1 MIATATAAVTTV
13 TRRCDGAAMT
23 TVMDSNGRCN
33 GNTTIGKRLGE
44 RILAPKRQDFDAVDN
59 MRDKLRD
66 EYVVEIDDQNKDG
79 EGDESNIVSREEWED
94 GEAKDRDANGSV
106 DFVNGGGG
114 AKNKD
119 KETENDAVM
128 MEDDDSDSGGA
139 LLSSLS
145 DLLDEHASLSTMTNP
160 DCPRAEGEALGGRSA
175 GEREEERAYCPSSLT
190 QESNICKPLSD
201 DNIKMVLFCVKTR
214 IVAKDPLIDPA
225 DGFSLLLYSDNS
237 HIFLQNNSCALSV
250 VDSN

>member
-1 MIATATAAVTTV
+1 
-13 TRRCDGAAMT
+13 MT

-66 EYVVEIDDQNKDG
+66 EYVVEIDDQNKEWMVVAPRGGWWSKDKDG

-160 DCPRAEGEALGGRSA
+160 DCP
-175 GEREEERAYCPSSLT
+175 
-190 QESNICKPLSD
+190 
-201 DNIKMVLFCVKTR
+201 
-214 IVAKDPLIDPA
+214 
-225 DGFSLLLYSDNS
+225 
-237 HIFLQNNSCALSV
+237 
-250 VDSN
+250 